1 MKNPIAVF
9 ALSVLIFLC
18 SPLSAKHTQENRTAL
33 QELDKVI
40 QQKEKFQ
47 MQKEGMI
54 EELKREL
61 AQTSAPD
68 RKYQLYA
75 SLFGA
80 YLHYQA
86 DSALLYTDRQME
98 ILPLLNRPELVNE
111 VKINRATVMGVM
123 GMYIE
128 AFDQLKEIDPKRLC
142 DWMLL
147 SYYQTYRACYG
158 WLADY
163 TTNEMEKKKYLEKT
177 NLYRDSISNA
187 MSPESDRSIVEAEK
201 QLSSGN
207 ADAALEILNSSL
219 KNNRDESAN
228 VYTYFTLSETYKQ
241 KGDTD
246 KEVYYLILTAIEDIK
261 NATREYASLQ
271 KLAHLMYQQGD
282 IGRAY
287 KYLNCSMEDAVEC
300 NARLRFMEVTE
311 FFPIIDKA
319 YRIQEERE
327 RHISRIMLLCIS
339 ILSFCL
345 LVAIVFLYR
354 WMRKL
359 SAMRRNLS
367 DANREMQAI
376 NEELKQMGKTKE
388 TYIARYLVRCVNYLY
403 KLESYRRSLVKLAM
417 SSNMENLFKA
427 IKSEEF
433 VQNERNEFYDEFDK
447 SFLKLFPNFI
457 TSFNNLLVEDARIY
471 PKSDELLTTELRI
484 FALIRLG
491 IVDSNKIA
499 HFLGYSLATIYNYRS
514 RLRNK
519 AIGNKDTFEQ
529 DVMSL

>member
-33 QELDKVI
+33 RELDKVI
-40 QQKEKFQ
+40 QQKGKFQ
-47 MQKEGMI
+47 MLKEGMI

-207 ADAALEILNSSL
+207 ADAALEILNNSL

-282 IGRAY
+282 IEQIGRAH
-287 KYLNCSMEDAVEC
+287 V
-300 NARLRFMEVTE
+300 
-311 FFPIIDKA
+311 
-319 YRIQEERE
+319 
-327 RHISRIMLLCIS
+327 
-339 ILSFCL
+339 
-345 LVAIVFLYR
+345 
-354 WMRKL
+354 
-359 SAMRRNLS
+359 
-367 DANREMQAI
+367 
-376 NEELKQMGKTKE
+376 
-388 TYIARYLVRCVNYLY
+388 
-403 KLESYRRSLVKLAM
+403 
-417 SSNMENLFKA
+417 
-427 IKSEEF
+427 
-433 VQNERNEFYDEFDK
+433 
-447 SFLKLFPNFI
+447 
-457 TSFNNLLVEDARIY
+457 
-471 PKSDELLTTELRI
+471 
-484 FALIRLG
+484 
-491 IVDSNKIA
+491 
-499 HFLGYSLATIYNYRS
+499 
-514 RLRNK
+514 
-519 AIGNKDTFEQ
+519 
-529 DVMSL
+529 